1 MFGHIT
7 ERFESILRNVRG
19 LGKITDKNINDTV
32 REVRRALIDADVNF
46 NVAKSFV
53 NTVHDK
59 AQGTKVL
66 KSVKPGQQFVKII
79 RDELVILLGTDS
91 KDLVLKN
98 NPAVILLA
106 GLQGSGKT
114 TTAGKLA
121 YRLQKSGKSVLMV
134 AADVYRP
141 AAVQQL
147 ITVGKQA
154 DVTVYEEG
162 IGEPLAIC
170 KRGIEEARSLKN
182 DVVILDTAGRLH
194 VDGEMMTEIQQIAD
208 MAEPDEIIFVAD
220 GMTGQDAVNSAQAF
234 HEALPLSGVI
244 LTKMDGDSRG
254 GAAVSIREVTGKP
267 IKFIGTSEKLDG
279 LDVFDPKRI
288 ADRILGF
295 GDVVSI
301 VEKAQDV
308 FDEDQAK
315 DFQTK
320 LVKNTFDLDDF
331 KMQLQQMKKMGSMS
345 QIIGMMPGMNSKAL
359 KQLNMDDRQVG
370 WTEAIINSMTPGER
384 QQPEIINGSR
394 RLRISKGSGRSVQE
408 INALLNQFS
417 QMKKMMKKMGK
428 MKNMKNMKLPGLGGF
443 ERFN

>member
-154 DVTVYEEG
+154 GVAVYEEG
-162 IGEPLAIC
+162 TGEPLAIC

-208 MAEPDEIIFVAD
+208 MADPDEIIFVAD

-301 VEKAQDV
+301 VEKAQDI
-308 FDEDQAK
+308 FDEDQTK

-331 KMQLQQMKKMGSMS
+331 KMQLQQTKKMGSMS

-428 MKNMKNMKLPGLGGF
+428 MKNMNLPGLGGF

>member
-7 ERFESILRNVRG
+7 ERFESIFRNLRG

-32 REVRRALIDADVNF
+32 REVRRALLDADVNF
-46 NVAKSFV
+46 KVVKSFV
-53 NTVHDK
+53 KTVQEK

-79 RDELVILLGTDS
+79 RDELVALLGSDTE
-91 KDLVLKN
+91 DLVLKSK
-98 NPAVILLA
+98 PAVILLA

-121 YRLQKSGKSVLMV
+121 YRLKKSGKSVLMV

-154 DVTVYEEG
+154 DVAVYEEG
-162 IGEPLAIC
+162 TGDPLAIC

-194 VDGEMMTEIQQIAD
+194 LDGEMMTEIQQIAD
-208 MAEPDEIIFVAD
+208 MANPDEILFVAD

-234 HEALPLSGVI
+234 HEALPLSGII
-244 LTKMDGDSRG
+244 LSKMDGDARG

-331 KMQLQQMKKMGSMS
+331 KSQLQQMKKMGSMS
-345 QIIGMMPGMNSKAL
+345 QVLSMMPGMNSKAL

-384 QQPEIINGSR
+384 QRPEIINGSR
-394 RLRISKGSGRSVQE
+394 RLRISKGSGRPVQE
-408 INALLNQFS
+408 INSLLNQFS

-428 MKNMKNMKLPGLGGF
+428 MKNMKLPGLGSFG
-443 ERFN
+443 RFN

>member
-1 MFGHIT
+1 MFDHIT
-7 ERFESILRNVRG
+7 ERFESIFRNVRG

-32 REVRRALIDADVNF
+32 REVRRALLDADVNF
-46 NVAKSFV
+46 KVVKSFV
-53 NTVHDK
+53 KTVQEK

-66 KSVKPGQQFVKII
+66 KSVKPGQHFVKII
-79 RDELVILLGTDS
+79 RDELVALLGSDAE
-91 KDLVLKN
+91 DLVLKSK
-98 NPAVILLA
+98 PAVILLA

-121 YRLQKSGKSVLMV
+121 QRLKKSGKLVLMV

-154 DVTVYEEG
+154 DVAVYEEG
-162 IGEPLAIC
+162 TGDPLAIC

-208 MAEPDEIIFVAD
+208 MANPDEILFVAD

-244 LTKMDGDSRG
+244 LTKMDGDARG

-345 QIIGMMPGMNSKAL
+345 QLLGMMPGMNSKAL

-384 QQPEIINGSR
+384 QRPEIINGSR
-394 RLRISKGSGRSVQE
+394 RLRISKGSGRPVQE
-408 INALLNQFS
+408 INSLLNQFS
-417 QMKKMMKKMGK
+417 QVKKMVKKMGK
-428 MKNMKNMKLPGLGGF
+428 MKNMKLPGLGNFGK
-443 ERFN
+443 FN

>member
-147 ITVGKQA
+147 ITVGQQA
-154 DVTVYEEG
+154 DVAVYEEG
-162 IGEPLAIC
+162 TGEPLAIC

-208 MAEPDEIIFVAD
+208 MANPDEIIFVAD

-308 FDEDQAK
+308 FDEGQAK

-359 KQLNMDDRQVG
+359 KQLNMDDRQIG

-428 MKNMKNMKLPGLGGF
+428 MKNMKLPGLGGF

>member
-154 DVTVYEEG
+154 GVAVYEEVT
-162 IGEPLAIC
+162 GEPLAIC

-208 MAEPDEIIFVAD
+208 MADPDEIIFVAD

-315 DFQTK
+315 NFQTK

-428 MKNMKNMKLPGLGGF
+428 MKNMKLPGLGGF

>member
-162 IGEPLAIC
+162 TGEPLAIC

-428 MKNMKNMKLPGLGGF
+428 MKNMKLPGLGGF

>member
-53 NTVHDK
+53 NNVHDK

-79 RDELVILLGTDS
+79 RDELVLLLGTDS

-147 ITVGKQA
+147 ITVGQQA
-154 DVTVYEEG
+154 DVAVYEEG
-162 IGEPLAIC
+162 TGEPLAIC
-170 KRGIEEARSLKN
+170 KRGIEKARSLKN

-194 VDGEMMTEIQQIAD
+194 IDGEMMTEIQQIAD
-208 MAEPDEIIFVAD
+208 MADPDEILFVAD
-220 GMTGQDAVNSAQAF
+220 GMTGQDAVNSAQTF

-370 WTEAIINSMTPGER
+370 WTEAIINSMTPSER

-428 MKNMKNMKLPGLGGF
+428 MKNMKLPGLGGF

>member
-147 ITVGKQA
+147 ITVGEQA
-154 DVTVYEEG
+154 DVAVYEEG
-162 IGEPLAIC
+162 TGEPLAIC

-279 LDVFDPKRI
+279 LDVFEPKRI

-301 VEKAQDV
+301 VEKAQNV

-428 MKNMKNMKLPGLGGF
+428 MKNMKLPGLGGF

>member
-1 MFGHIT
+1 MFDHIT
-7 ERFESILRNVRG
+7 ERFESIFRNVRG

-32 REVRRALIDADVNF
+32 REVRRALLDADVNF
-46 NVAKSFV
+46 KVVKSFV
-53 NTVHDK
+53 KTVQEK

-66 KSVKPGQQFVKII
+66 KSVKPGQHFVKII
-79 RDELVILLGTDS
+79 RDELVALLGSDAE
-91 KDLVLKN
+91 DLVLKSK
-98 NPAVILLA
+98 PAVILLA

-121 YRLQKSGKSVLMV
+121 QRLKKSGKLVLMV

-154 DVTVYEEG
+154 DVAVYEEG
-162 IGEPLAIC
+162 TGDPLAIC

-208 MAEPDEIIFVAD
+208 MANPDEILFVAD

-244 LTKMDGDSRG
+244 LTKMDGDARG

-301 VEKAQDV
+301 VEKAQDF

-345 QIIGMMPGMNSKAL
+345 QLLGMMPGMNSKAL

-384 QQPEIINGSR
+384 QRPEIINGSR
-394 RLRISKGSGRSVQE
+394 RLRISKGSGRPVQE
-408 INALLNQFS
+408 INSLLNQFS

-428 MKNMKNMKLPGLGGF
+428 MKNMKLPGLGSFGK
-443 ERFN
+443 FN

>member
-32 REVRRALIDADVNF
+32 REVRRALINADVNF
-46 NVAKSFV
+46 NVAKTFV
-53 NTVHDK
+53 NNVHDK

-154 DVTVYEEG
+154 GVAVYEEG
-162 IGEPLAIC
+162 TGEPLAIC

-208 MAEPDEIIFVAD
+208 MADPDEIIFVAD

-234 HEALPLSGVI
+234 HEALPLSGII

-279 LDVFDPKRI
+279 LEVFDPKRI

-428 MKNMKNMKLPGLGGF
+428 MKNMKLPGLGGF

>member
-7 ERFESILRNVRG
+7 ERFESIFRNVRG

-32 REVRRALIDADVNF
+32 REVRRALLDADVNF
-46 NVAKSFV
+46 KVAKTFV
-53 NTVHDK
+53 KTVQEK

-79 RDELVILLGTDS
+79 RDELVTLLGEDTAS
-91 KDLVLKN
+91 LNLKGK
-98 NPAVILLA
+98 PAVILLA
-106 GLQGSGKT
+106 GLQGAGKT

-121 YRLQKSGKSVLMV
+121 QWLKKSGKSVLMV

-141 AAVQQL
+141 AAIEQL
-147 ITVGKQA
+147 KTVGKQA
-154 DVTVYEEG
+154 DVPVYEEG
-162 IGEPLAIC
+162 TGDPLAIS

-194 VDGEMMTEIQQIAD
+194 VDGEMMTEIQQIAEF
-208 MAEPDEIIFVAD
+208 ATPDEILFVAD
-220 GMTGQDAVNSAQAF
+220 GMTGQDAVNSAKAF
-234 HEALPLSGVI
+234 HEALHLTGVI
-244 LTKMDGDSRG
+244 LTKMDGDARG
-254 GAAVSIREVTGKP
+254 GAAVSVREVTGKP

-308 FDEDQAK
+308 FDEEEAEI
-315 DFQTK
+315 FQKK
-320 LVKNTFDLDDF
+320 LAKNTFDFDDF
-331 KMQLQQMKKMGSMS
+331 KSQLQQMKKMGSMN
-345 QIIGMMPGMNSKAL
+345 QLLGMMPGMNSKAL
-359 KQLNMDDRQVG
+359 KNLNMDDRQVG
-370 WTEAIINSMTPGER
+370 WTEAIINSMTPEER
-384 QQPEIINGSR
+384 HRPEIINGSR
-394 RLRISKGSGRSVQE
+394 RLRISKGSGRPVQE
-408 INALLNQFS
+408 INALLTQFS

-428 MKNMKNMKLPGLGGF
+428 MKNMKLPGMDGF
-443 ERFN
+443 GRF

>member
-32 REVRRALIDADVNF
+32 REVRRALINADVNF

-53 NTVHDK
+53 NNVHDK

-66 KSVKPGQQFVKII
+66 KLVKPGQQFVKII

-147 ITVGKQA
+147 ITVGQQA
-154 DVTVYEEG
+154 DVAVYEEG

-208 MAEPDEIIFVAD
+208 MADPDEIIFVAD

-244 LTKMDGDSRG
+244 LTKMFS
-254 GAAVSIREVTGKP
+254 
-267 IKFIGTSEKLDG
+267 
-279 LDVFDPKRI
+279 
-288 ADRILGF
+288 
-295 GDVVSI
+295 
-301 VEKAQDV
+301 
-308 FDEDQAK
+308 
-315 DFQTK
+315 
-320 LVKNTFDLDDF
+320 
-331 KMQLQQMKKMGSMS
+331 
-345 QIIGMMPGMNSKAL
+345 
-359 KQLNMDDRQVG
+359 LN
-370 WTEAIINSMTPGER
+370 
-384 QQPEIINGSR
+384 
-394 RLRISKGSGRSVQE
+394 
-408 INALLNQFS
+408 
-417 QMKKMMKKMGK
+417 
-428 MKNMKNMKLPGLGGF
+428 
-443 ERFN
+443 

>member
-1 MFGHIT
+1 MFDHIT
-7 ERFESILRNVRG
+7 ERFESIFRNVRG

-32 REVRRALIDADVNF
+32 REVRRALLDADVNF
-46 NVAKSFV
+46 KVVKSFV
-53 NTVHDK
+53 KTVQEK

-66 KSVKPGQQFVKII
+66 KSVKPGQHFVKII
-79 RDELVILLGTDS
+79 RDELVALLGSDTE
-91 KDLVLKN
+91 DLVLKSK
-98 NPAVILLA
+98 PAVILLA

-121 YRLQKSGKSVLMV
+121 QRLKKSGKSVLMV

-154 DVTVYEEG
+154 DVAVYEEG
-162 IGEPLAIC
+162 TRDPLAIC

-194 VDGEMMTEIQQIAD
+194 LDGEMMTEIQQIAD
-208 MAEPDEIIFVAD
+208 MANPDEILFVAD

-244 LTKMDGDSRG
+244 LTKMDGDARG

-295 GDVVSI
+295 GDLVSI

-331 KMQLQQMKKMGSMS
+331 KSQLQQMKKMGSMS
-345 QIIGMMPGMNSKAL
+345 QVLSMMPGMNSKAL

-384 QQPEIINGSR
+384 QRPEIINGSR
-394 RLRISKGSGRSVQE
+394 RLRISKGSGRPVQE
-408 INALLNQFS
+408 INSLLNQFS

-428 MKNMKNMKLPGLGGF
+428 MKNMKLPGLGSFGK
-443 ERFN
+443 FN

>member
-53 NTVHDK
+53 NNVHDK

-79 RDELVILLGTDS
+79 RDELVLLLGTDS

-147 ITVGKQA
+147 ITVGQQA
-154 DVTVYEEG
+154 DVAVYEEG
-162 IGEPLAIC
+162 TGEPLAIC

-208 MAEPDEIIFVAD
+208 MANPDEIIFVAD

-279 LDVFDPKRI
+279 LDVFEPKRI

-345 QIIGMMPGMNSKAL
+345 QVIGMMPGMNSKAF

-370 WTEAIINSMTPGER
+370 WTEAIINSMTPGAR
-384 QQPEIINGSR
+384 QRPEIINGSR

-428 MKNMKNMKLPGLGGF
+428 MKNMKLPGLGGF

>member
-1 MFGHIT
+1 MFDHIT
-7 ERFESILRNVRG
+7 ERFESIFRNLRG

-32 REVRRALIDADVNF
+32 REVRRALLDADVNF
-46 NVAKSFV
+46 KVVKSFV
-53 NTVHDK
+53 KTVQEK

-79 RDELVILLGTDS
+79 RDELVALLGSDAE
-91 KDLVLKN
+91 DLVLKSK
-98 NPAVILLA
+98 PAVILLA

-121 YRLQKSGKSVLMV
+121 YRLKKSGKSVLMV

-154 DVTVYEEG
+154 DVAVYEEG
-162 IGEPLAIC
+162 TRDPLAIC

-194 VDGEMMTEIQQIAD
+194 LDGEMMTEIQQIAD
-208 MAEPDEIIFVAD
+208 MANPDEILFVAD

-244 LTKMDGDSRG
+244 LTKMDGDARG

-295 GDVVSI
+295 GDLVSI

-331 KMQLQQMKKMGSMS
+331 KSQLQQMKKMGSMS
-345 QIIGMMPGMNSKAL
+345 QVLSMMPGMNSKAL

-384 QQPEIINGSR
+384 QRPEIINGSR

-428 MKNMKNMKLPGLGGF
+428 MKNMKLPGLGSFG
-443 ERFN
+443 RFN

>member
-32 REVRRALIDADVNF
+32 REVRRALINADVNF
-46 NVAKSFV
+46 NVAKTFV
-53 NTVHDK
+53 NNVHDK

-91 KDLVLKN
+91 KDLVLEN

-114 TTAGKLA
+114 ATAGKLA

-147 ITVGKQA
+147 ITVGQQA
-154 DVTVYEEG
+154 DVAVYEEG
-162 IGEPLAIC
+162 TGEPLAIC

-208 MAEPDEIIFVAD
+208 MADPDEIIFVAD

-234 HEALPLSGVI
+234 HEALPLSGII

-279 LDVFDPKRI
+279 LEVFDPKRI

-370 WTEAIINSMTPGER
+370 WTEAIINSMTPSER

-428 MKNMKNMKLPGLGGF
+428 MKNMKLPGLGGF

>member
-147 ITVGKQA
+147 ITVGQQA
-154 DVTVYEEG
+154 DVAVYEEG
-162 IGEPLAIC
+162 TGEPLAIC

-208 MAEPDEIIFVAD
+208 MADPDEIIFIAD

-279 LDVFDPKRI
+279 LDVFEPKRI

-359 KQLNMDDRQVG
+359 KQLNMDDRQIG
-370 WTEAIINSMTPGER
+370 WTEAIINSMTLGER

-428 MKNMKNMKLPGLGGF
+428 MKNMKLPGLGGF

>member
-32 REVRRALIDADVNF
+32 REVRRALINADVNF
-46 NVAKSFV
+46 NVAKTFV
-53 NTVHDK
+53 NNVHDK

-106 GLQGSGKT
+106 GLQGAGKT

-147 ITVGKQA
+147 ITVGQQA
-154 DVTVYEEG
+154 DVAVYEEG
-162 IGEPLAIC
+162 TGEPLAIC

-208 MAEPDEIIFVAD
+208 MADPDEIIFVAD

-359 KQLNMDDRQVG
+359 KQLNMDDRQIG
-370 WTEAIINSMTPGER
+370 WTEAIINSMTPSER

-428 MKNMKNMKLPGLGGF
+428 MKNMKLPGLGGF

>member
-1 MFGHIT
+1 MFGQIT

-19 LGKITDKNINDTV
+19 LGKITDKNINDTI
-32 REVRRALIDADVNF
+32 REVRRAMIDADVNF

-141 AAVQQL
+141 AAVEQL

-154 DVTVYEEG
+154 DVAVYEEG
-162 IGEPLAIC
+162 TGEPLAIC

-194 VDGEMMTEIQQIAD
+194 VDGEMMTEIQQISD
-208 MAEPDEIIFVAD
+208 MADPDEIIFVAD

-288 ADRILGF
+288 SDRILGF

-331 KMQLQQMKKMGSMS
+331 KMQLQQMKKMGSMT
-345 QIIGMMPGMNSKAL
+345 QIISMMPGMNSKAL

-394 RLRISKGSGRSVQE
+394 RLRISRGSGRSVQE

-417 QMKKMMKKMGK
+417 QMKKMIKKMGK
-428 MKNMKNMKLPGLGGF
+428 MKNMKLPGLGGF

>member
-19 LGKITDKNINDTV
+19 LGKITDKNINATV
-32 REVRRALIDADVNF
+32 REVRRALINADVNF
-46 NVAKSFV
+46 NVAKTFV
-53 NTVHDK
+53 NNVHDK

-121 YRLQKSGKSVLMV
+121 YQLQKSGKSVLMV

-147 ITVGKQA
+147 ITVGQQA
-154 DVTVYEEG
+154 DVAVYEEG
-162 IGEPLAIC
+162 TGEPLAIC
-170 KRGIEEARSLKN
+170 KRGIEEARFLKN

-208 MAEPDEIIFVAD
+208 MADPDEIIFVAD

-234 HEALPLSGVI
+234 HEALPLSGII

-279 LDVFDPKRI
+279 LEVFDPKRI

-370 WTEAIINSMTPGER
+370 WTEAIINSMTPSER

-428 MKNMKNMKLPGLGGF
+428 MKNMKLPGLGGF

>member
-79 RDELVILLGTDS
+79 RDELVLLLGTDS

-106 GLQGSGKT
+106 GLQGAGKT

-147 ITVGKQA
+147 ITVGQQA
-154 DVTVYEEG
+154 DVAVYEEG
-162 IGEPLAIC
+162 TGEPLAIC
-170 KRGIEEARSLKN
+170 KRGIEKARSLKN

-194 VDGEMMTEIQQIAD
+194 IDGEMMTEIQQIAD
-208 MAEPDEIIFVAD
+208 MADPDEILFVAD
-220 GMTGQDAVNSAQAF
+220 GMTGQDAVNSAQTF

-308 FDEDQAK
+308 FDKDQAK

-428 MKNMKNMKLPGLGGF
+428 MKNMKLPGLGGF

>member
-154 DVTVYEEG
+154 GVAVYEEG
-162 IGEPLAIC
+162 TGEPLAIC

-208 MAEPDEIIFVAD
+208 MADPDEIIFVAD

-301 VEKAQDV
+301 VEKAQDI
-308 FDEDQAK
+308 FDEDQTK

-428 MKNMKNMKLPGLGGF
+428 MKNMKLPGLGGL

>member
-53 NTVHDK
+53 NNVHDK

-79 RDELVILLGTDS
+79 RDELVLLLGTDS

-147 ITVGKQA
+147 ITVGQQA
-154 DVTVYEEG
+154 DVAVYEEG
-162 IGEPLAIC
+162 TGEPLAIC
-170 KRGIEEARSLKN
+170 KRGIEKARSLKN

-194 VDGEMMTEIQQIAD
+194 IDGEMMTEIQQIAD
-208 MAEPDEIIFVAD
+208 MADPDEILFVAD
-220 GMTGQDAVNSAQAF
+220 GMTGQDAVNSAQTF

-308 FDEDQAK
+308 FDKDQAK

-428 MKNMKNMKLPGLGGF
+428 MKNMKLPGLGGF

>member
-106 GLQGSGKT
+106 GLQGAGKT

-147 ITVGKQA
+147 ITVGQQA
-154 DVTVYEEG
+154 DVAVYEEG
-162 IGEPLAIC
+162 AGEPLAIC

-194 VDGEMMTEIQQIAD
+194 LDGEMMTEIQQIAD
-208 MAEPDEIIFVAD
+208 MSDPDEIIFVAD

-279 LDVFDPKRI
+279 LEVFDPKRI

-428 MKNMKNMKLPGLGGF
+428 MKNMKLPGLGGL

>member
-1 MFGHIT
+1 MFSHIT

-114 TTAGKLA
+114 TSCAKLA
-121 YRLQKSGKSVLMV
+121 KIFTDQKKHVLLA

-141 AAVQQL
+141 AAIEQL
-147 ITVGKQA
+147 QALGKQI
-154 DVTVYEEG
+154 DVPVYDEG
-162 IGEPLAIC
+162 IGDPVAIC
-170 KRGIEEARSLKN
+170 SNAVTHGKSEKA

-194 VDGEMMTEIQQIAD
+194 VDGEMMNEIQQIAD
-208 MAEPDEIIFVAD
+208 NVKPNEILFVAD
-220 GMTGQDAVNSAQAF
+220 SMTGQDAVTSAKAF
-234 HEALPLSGVI
+234 SEALPLTGTI
-244 LTKMDGDSRG
+244 LTKLDGDARG
-254 GAAVSIREVTGKP
+254 GAAVSIRQVTGAP
-267 IKFIGTSEKLDG
+267 IKFAGVSEKMDG
-279 LDVFDPKRI
+279 LEPFNPKQM

-295 GDVVSI
+295 GDVISL
-301 VEKAQDV
+301 VEKAEHV
-308 FDEDQAK
+308 ADEKTVDMLEK
-315 DFQTK
+315 KMLGNEFNLEDFQQ
-320 LVKNTFDLDDF
+320 
-331 KMQLQQMKKMGSMS
+331 QLKQLKKMGSLQQLM
-345 QIIGMMPGMNSKAL
+345 GMMPGMNRKL
-359 KQLNMDDRQVG
+359 MKGMNMDDRQLS
-370 WTEAIINSMTPGER
+370 WTEAIINSMTPAER
-384 QQPEIINGSR
+384 RNPAIIDGSR
-394 RLRISKGSGRSVQE
+394 RKRIALGSGRSLQE
-408 INALLNQFS
+408 VNQLLKQFV
-417 QMKKMMKKMGK
+417 QMKKMMKQFGK
-428 MKNMKNMKLPGLGGF
+428 MKPGKMPLGNYMGIS
-443 ERFN
+443 

>member
-66 KSVKPGQQFVKII
+66 RSVKPGQQFVKII

-147 ITVGKQA
+147 ITVGQQA
-154 DVTVYEEG
+154 DVAVYEEG
-162 IGEPLAIC
+162 TGEPLAIC

-208 MAEPDEIIFVAD
+208 MADPDEIIFVAD

-234 HEALPLSGVI
+234 HEALPLSGII

-370 WTEAIINSMTPGER
+370 WTEAIINSMTPSER

-428 MKNMKNMKLPGLGGF
+428 MKNMKLPGLGGF

>member
-1 MFGHIT
+1 MFDHIT
-7 ERFESILRNVRG
+7 ERFESIFRNVRG

-32 REVRRALIDADVNF
+32 REVRRALLDADVNF
-46 NVAKSFV
+46 KVVKSFV
-53 NTVHDK
+53 KTVQEK

-66 KSVKPGQQFVKII
+66 KSVKPGQHFVKII
-79 RDELVILLGTDS
+79 RDELVALLGSDTE
-91 KDLVLKN
+91 DLVLKSK
-98 NPAVILLA
+98 PAVILLA

-121 YRLQKSGKSVLMV
+121 QRLKKSGKLVLMV

-154 DVTVYEEG
+154 DVAVYEEG
-162 IGEPLAIC
+162 TGDPLAIC

-208 MAEPDEIIFVAD
+208 MANPDEILFVAD

-244 LTKMDGDSRG
+244 LTKMDGDARG

-345 QIIGMMPGMNSKAL
+345 QLLGMMPGMNSKAL

-384 QQPEIINGSR
+384 QRPEIINGSR
-394 RLRISKGSGRSVQE
+394 RLRISKGSGRPVQE
-408 INALLNQFS
+408 INSLLNQFL

-428 MKNMKNMKLPGLGGF
+428 MKNMKLPGLGSFGK
-443 ERFN
+443 FN